1 MRSLLIIPMVLL
13 ASCSQAQFVADG
25 VNKYCEIPAESRAAN
40 REAVAVAVAPNRI
53 EITCVE

>member
-1 MRSLLIIPMVLL
+1 MRALLIIPILFL

-25 VNKYCEIPAESRAAN
+25 VNKYCELPEESRKAN

-53 EITCVE
+53 EITCGE